1 MSVKIEKQENSKVVL
16 EFTMKNE
23 EFRKAVDAA
32 FKKNAKYFKVPGFRN
47 GKVPRAV
54 VEKMY
59 GEECLYESVI
69 EDNVDKMY
77 IEAVT
82 ENKLEVVS
90 RPELDVKEI
99 GKDKDFVF
107 TVTVYVK
114 PEATVKTYK
123 GLEVT
128 KFDTKVSK
136 ALKLLIELEDIFYD
150 IDKFSLDN
158 DQCYPEFEHFM
169 LQIGGIRK
177 DFTDC
182 VDKDITLLDI
192 K

>member
-1 MSVKIEKQENSKVVL
+1 MDFNDLHNLRIEEIKKLGEEIEKR
-16 EFTMKNE
+16 KNE
-23 EFRKAVDAA
+23 LGNLKDIR
-32 FKKNAKYFKVPGFRN
+32 FRN
-47 GKVPRAV
+47 W
-54 VEKMY
+54 MQ
-59 GEECLYESVI
+59 L
-69 EDNVDKMY
+69 
-77 IEAVT
+77 
-82 ENKLEVVS
+82 
-90 RPELDVKEI
+90 
-99 GKDKDFVF
+99 
-107 TVTVYVK
+107 
-114 PEATVKTYK
+114 
-123 GLEVT
+123 
-128 KFDTKVSK
+128 DTKVSK